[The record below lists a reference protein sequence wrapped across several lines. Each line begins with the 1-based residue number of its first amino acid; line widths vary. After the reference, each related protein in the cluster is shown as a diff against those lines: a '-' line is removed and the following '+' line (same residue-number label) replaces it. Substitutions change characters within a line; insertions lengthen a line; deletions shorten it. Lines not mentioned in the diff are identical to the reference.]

1 MLDDLR
7 NSAVEPYKEESAP
20 SGESVPPPRRRS
32 RNPESHFLGMT
43 APQRLII
50 AIMLFMMV
58 CLLGSFCLILT
69 DKVWLPFF

>member
-7 NSAVEPYKEESAP
+7 NSAVESYAEESAP
-20 SGESVPPPRRRS
+20 SGESAPPPRRRS
-32 RNPESHFLGMT
+32 RNQESYFLGMT
-43 APQRLII
+43 APQRFII